1 MAAVLAKK
9 ELLVGS
15 DDCRHT
21 LTKGCMESGGLRD
34 FRFFLL
40 NHANRLPAGKGILER
55 FLFSACEARERENSQ
70 EFSACEATP
79 ERLRMLTTVLDP
91 SQSGGRFLLVGHR
104 NGQCTIFSG
113 LIERRL
119 RISQGGGGRE
129 DRPVHKRLEDFQ
141 RIAGCLVKDLGMP
154 ISIQGGFHCL
164 NEYRPN
170 NCLLGWLLDGLCA

>member
-55 FLFSACEARERENSQ
+55 FLFSACEARERARERENSQ

-79 ERLRMLTTVLDP
+79 ERLCICSPLSLIPVSLAVA
-91 SQSGGRFLLVGHR
+91 S
-104 NGQCTIFSG
+104 FSLG
-113 LIERRL
+113 TGMGNAQFF
-119 RISQGGGGRE
+119 QG
-129 DRPVHKRLEDFQ
+129 
-141 RIAGCLVKDLGMP
+141 
-154 ISIQGGFHCL
+154 
-164 NEYRPN
+164 
-170 NCLLGWLLDGLCA
+170 

>member
-70 EFSACEATP
+70 EFSACEDTP
-79 ERLRMLTTVLDP
+79 ERLCICSPLSLIPVSLVVVSFSLGTGMGNRVYIFIWLSDTTY
-91 SQSGGRFLLVGHR
+91 LLAGMQVP
-104 NGQCTIFSG
+104 N
-113 LIERRL
+113 L
-119 RISQGGGGRE
+119 RARA
-129 DRPVHKRLEDFQ
+129 PQ
-141 RIAGCLVKDLGMP
+141 RGAA
-154 ISIQGGFHCL
+154 
-164 NEYRPN
+164 
-170 NCLLGWLLDGLCA
+170 WAT